1 VQYLDI
7 EALAGGIF
15 RNASALGITE
25 LRTPCYRPPAP
36 GSGGNGSVCA
46 DPSAHLL
53 WDQVLFCASH
63 VGYRDVGT
71 PKPSACRATCRRR
84 RWKAAA
90 MASSCRKP
98 ARTCWG
104 TMRIVAPRCGECGG
118 VFSEFGDLRQCCH
131 GDQSACWR
139 RQAHGSSGG
148 SRQPPAAVAAC
159 PYCVIMLPSVS
170 SNKPAFQCH
179 VHRFQALSCMQFHPT
194 ARVHQ
199 LLGAAVTA
207 ATAQRLFA

>member
-1 VQYLDI
+1 MSSNPLQAPRCSTWTSKLSRAVYSETRPLWASPSCAHRATGRRRR
-7 EALAGGIF
+7 ALA
-15 RNASALGITE
+15 ATA
-25 LRTPCYRPPAP
+25 A
-36 GSGGNGSVCA
+36 CA

-71 PKPSACRATCRRR
+71 PRPSACRATCRHR

-98 ARTCWG
+98 VRTCWG

-159 PYCVIMLPSVS
+159 PYCS
-170 SNKPAFQCH
+170 H
-179 VHRFQALSCMQFHPT
+179 H
-194 ARVHQ
+194 
-199 LLGAAVTA
+199 AAVC
-207 ATAQRLFA
+207 LE